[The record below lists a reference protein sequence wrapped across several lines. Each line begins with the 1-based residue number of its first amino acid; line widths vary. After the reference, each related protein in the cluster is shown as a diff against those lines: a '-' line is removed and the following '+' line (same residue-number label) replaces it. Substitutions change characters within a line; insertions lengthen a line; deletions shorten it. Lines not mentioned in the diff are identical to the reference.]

1 MSFYGLYGFK
11 RSLNVINS
19 FLRLTDTVDGSII
32 IDGIN
37 IANIG
42 SKGLRTQLTIIS
54 KDPVLFEG
62 TIRSNLDIGE
72 VYNDDYELWDVLK
85 RVHLSQIES
94 DSTSN
99 PLLNIG
105 PITSLE
111 DPVIDGGST
120 FSKGQ
125 RQLICFA
132 RALLRRSKIIILD
145 EATANVDPDTDDKIQ
160 KIIQNEF
167 KYNTVLCVSNQ
178 YKNIIN
184 FDKIFVLDEG
194 RVVEFDTPDQLL
206 NNPNNNPYMIQA
218 LKVSPAPIESTILSI
233 L

>member
-1 MSFYGLYGFK
+1 PNSGKTTL
-11 RSLNVINS
+11 VNS

-145 EATANVDPDTDDKIQ
+145 E
-160 KIIQNEF
+160 
-167 KYNTVLCVSNQ
+167 
-178 YKNIIN
+178 
-184 FDKIFVLDEG
+184 DEG